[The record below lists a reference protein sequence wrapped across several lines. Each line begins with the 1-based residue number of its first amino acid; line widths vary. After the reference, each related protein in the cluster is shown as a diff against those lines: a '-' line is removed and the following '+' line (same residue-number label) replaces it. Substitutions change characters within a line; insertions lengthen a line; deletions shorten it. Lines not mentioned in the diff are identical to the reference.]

1 MLQKMQEY
9 IEDLQFEIGFNNT
22 KNEDET
28 CEYKFLERQATN
40 KELEQTIVELKL
52 RFKELWKN

>member
-1 MLQKMQEY
+1 MLEKMNEY

-40 KELEQTIVELKL
+40 KELGQTIVELKL

>member
-1 MLQKMQEY
+1 MLEKMNEY
-9 IEDLQFEIGFNNT
+9 IEDLEFEIGFNNT
-22 KNEDET
+22 KNEQEN
-28 CEYKFLERQATN
+28 CEYKFLERQAIN